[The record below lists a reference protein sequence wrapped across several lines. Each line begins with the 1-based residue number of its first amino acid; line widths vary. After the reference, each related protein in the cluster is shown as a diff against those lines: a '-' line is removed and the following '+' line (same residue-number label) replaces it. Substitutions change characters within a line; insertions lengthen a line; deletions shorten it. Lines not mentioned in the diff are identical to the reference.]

1 MFEALIRKDLRIC
14 RMSLVAGVVLLIGPY
29 GMATVMVMNLPLWTE
44 ATPTSAWA
52 VLLGWG
58 SFFSVMCSQPTLAMI
73 SGSIIAAERGDRSAE
88 FLAYLPPARHQILQS
103 KFTVLAGTA
112 IVIYGVN
119 LSIRLFANVLAGDT
133 NGVEALTGDLPSM
146 TYVAAVGVVAVG
158 VGWCSSAAF
167 SDAGPAVALAF
178 AAPLIVLS
186 VLNLIE
192 YLTGWP
198 GEFYYE
204 RIYFGSCVGV
214 GVITFAIGTLYFLQ
228 RIEP

>member
-14 RMSLVAGVVLLIGPY
+14 RLSLVAGVVLLLGPY
-29 GMATVMVMNLPLWTE
+29 GMAAVMVMNMPLWTE
-44 ATPTSAWA
+44 ATPASAWA
-52 VLLGWG
+52 VMLGWG
-58 SFFSVMCSQPTLAMI
+58 SFFSVACSQATLGMV
-73 SGSIIAAERGDRSAE
+73 SGSVIATERGDRSAE
-88 FLAYLPPARHQILQS
+88 FLAYLPPARRQILQS
-103 KFTVLAGTA
+103 KFAVLAGTA
-112 IVIYGVN
+112 MVIYGVN
-119 LSIRLFANVLAGDT
+119 LSVRFFADALAADT

-158 VGWCSSAAF
+158 VGWCSSAAL
-167 SDAGPAVALAF
+167 DNAGPAVALAF

-186 VLNLIE
+186 VLNLVE

-204 RIYFGSCVGV
+204 RVYFGSSVGV
-214 GVITFAIGTLYFLQ
+214 GVIAFVIGTVYYLQ